1 MESLKF
7 LETYM
12 VGQKSFLIHETSYYA
27 TTLDWMS
34 FIIIIIIIIIIIKII
49 ILSMQLA
56 SYKYIFSI
64 TKTYMTS
71 SSFPNF
77 PHP

>member
-34 FIIIIIIIIIIIKII
+34 FIIIIIIIIIKII